1 MFALIQV
8 RKEIASQLMLLEL
21 VIWLKCQTDKWLTL
35 EYQVSPF
42 AEDNNLRT
50 KVRRRSMLSS
60 VLDTILLTQRLML
73 LLEDLTMFNQSTHLC
88 HSPLNSM
95 ASLCNQK
102 GT

>member
-1 MFALIQV
+1 MFALIQA
-8 RKEIASQLMLLEL
+8 RKEMASQLMLLEL

-50 KVRRRSMLSS
+50 KARRRSMLSS

-73 LLEDLTMFNQSTHLC
+73 LLEDLTMFNQNTHLC

>member
-1 MFALIQV
+1 M
-8 RKEIASQLMLLEL
+8 ASQLMLPEL

-50 KVRRRSMLSS
+50 KVRRRKS
-60 VLDTILLTQRLML
+60 VLDTIQLTQQLML
-73 LLEDLTMFNQSTHLC
+73 LLEDLTMFNQNTHLC

>member
-8 RKEIASQLMLLEL
+8 RKEMASQLMLQEL

-42 AEDNNLRT
+42 VEDNNLRT
-50 KVRRRSMLSS
+50 KVRRRKS
-60 VLDTILLTQRLML
+60 LDTIQLTQQLML
-73 LLEDLTMFNQSTHLC
+73 LLEDLTMFNQNTHLC